1 MKENYK
7 AFVDRMIQRYEGGYG
22 WDHADP
28 GGPTNFGITCFDL
41 AEHRHQKM
49 TSMSAWAPLVRA
61 MSLQEAE
68 DIYASKY
75 ATACRFYDL
84 NSGPDCAIFDFGV
97 NSGPSRA
104 IKYAQMVVD
113 TSRDGILG
121 PITLAA
127 INKMDP
133 DKFVDNLCDL
143 RLSFLRHLSTW
154 PSFGKGWT
162 SRVSDLR
169 SYSHRIAINVPMTQ
183 AGSGAKA
190 MSPLEQWLTPDP
202 SALPS
207 ILEHVVPI
215 SMTALTPT
223 QTATIHSGVHNLIK
237 REMNTLIT
245 SVVPSMFQSMATSYV
260 EGLATKCADDITK
273 FVGDQFK

>member
-22 WDHADP
+22 WDRSDP
-28 GGPTNFGITCFDL
+28 GGPTNFGITCYDL

-75 ATACRFYDL
+75 ATACRFDDL

-104 IKYAQMVVD
+104 IKYAQMVVG
-113 TSRDGILG
+113 TARDGILG

-127 INKMDP
+127 INHMDP
-133 DKFVDNLCDL
+133 NKFVDDICDFRLGFLRALGTWSTFGRGWASRVADL
-143 RLSFLRHLSTW
+143 RGYCH
-154 PSFGKGWT
+154 
-162 SRVSDLR
+162 RV
-169 SYSHRIAINVPMTQ
+169 
-183 AGSGAKA
+183 AGAAASSAKA
-190 MSPLEQWLTPDP
+190 FHQ
-202 SALPS
+202 
-207 ILEHVVPI
+207 
-215 SMTALTPT
+215 
-223 QTATIHSGVHNLIK
+223 
-237 REMNTLIT
+237 
-245 SVVPSMFQSMATSYV
+245 
-260 EGLATKCADDITK
+260 DDHIA
-273 FVGDQFK
+273 